1 MAIFAELGVETERAA
16 VSLSVYGADGE
27 PRFVSPTLRP
37 PRLHPLLTRRS
48 LQDLTGW
55 RKVLVATLEL
65 RRRGDATTTW
75 GAWAPSLGLPAR
87 FVQGIAEP
95 VAAAFNGVTFEQ
107 LQSVSASAALVY
119 PALATLGRGAPS
131 AVMVRGGTQRWIGR
145 IAGRIGRVRLRL
157 GDPVRRVTPRG

>member
-16 VSLSVYGADGE
+16 VSLSVYGADGG

-37 PRLHPLLTRRS
+37 PPLLTRRS

-55 RKVLVATLEL
+55 RKVLVATLWL

-107 LQSVSASAALVY
+107 LPAVSASAALVY

>member
-1 MAIFAELGVETERAA
+1 MGVETERAA

-55 RKVLVATLEL
+55 RKVLVTTLWL

-107 LQSVSASAALVY
+107 LPAVSVSAALV
-119 PALATLGRGAPS
+119 
-131 AVMVRGGTQRWIGR
+131 
-145 IAGRIGRVRLRL
+145 
-157 GDPVRRVTPRG
+157 